1 MAEQTEVS
9 QITQKLGKVDLT
21 GNSQLFI
28 GNLKPGTTQ
37 QDVYNFFSSQGLSV
51 IFANVN
57 ISSKDVSNVFGNIK
71 FGTEIDAK
79 KAFDTLNGAELKGQ
93 KINLSWWNPGN
104 SQNQKEEANVYV
116 KDLDQSITQQE
127 LIEKFNEFGEI
138 LSVKL
143 ETFPDGTSKCF
154 GYVQYRTSEEAK
166 NAIENMDQTE
176 WKGKTITVCIFKR
189 KENRE
194 EKKVAKNNL
203 YVRNFP
209 KEFTEEDLTKLFS
222 EHGEITSIAIKPYQD
237 RKQAFICFST
247 GEQAQAA
254 LSALHG
260 KQLDGCDEPLYVNEF
275 MSKSERVEMNKKV
288 YKKIK
293 EQQLYKSLS
302 QNLCVYGIPTDKTEK
317 DIKEEFERFGPVTSI
332 KMQMGKSPEDPSK
345 QVFLGGA
352 FVFFENPDHAK
363 DAVYRGNI
371 EQMFGTNITVDYYKP
386 KEVSEKEKKEQ
397 VGVHMRKMLHSFMM
411 TAMSQA
417 RGGFGGRGGRS
428 YRGGRGPS
436 NRGSY
441 SGYSAHNP
449 GYKAHSGYP
458 SAPPTQSVGGYNP
471 AAYPNPPLPGS
482 GMPGANVPPVLPT
495 TTTPPIATAT
505 GSIGGVLP
513 GNPPVASQPPIATV
527 PSGTIV
533 SEADMADMNE
543 EEKKQ
548 YIGEK
553 IYPIIES
560 LYSEEA
566 PRITGMII
574 DMDQDELLPSLKSR
588 TELEKLAKQ
597 GYDLLQE
604 SPAE

>member
-1 MAEQTEVS
+1 
-9 QITQKLGKVDLT
+9 
-21 GNSQLFI
+21 
-28 GNLKPGTTQ
+28 
-37 QDVYNFFSSQGLSV
+37 
-51 IFANVN
+51 
-57 ISSKDVSNVFGNIK
+57 
-71 FGTEIDAK
+71 
-79 KAFDTLNGAELKGQ
+79 
-93 KINLSWWNPGN
+93 
-104 SQNQKEEANVYV
+104 
-116 KDLDQSITQQE
+116 
-127 LIEKFNEFGEI
+127 
-138 LSVKL
+138 
-143 ETFPDGTSKCF
+143 
-154 GYVQYRTSEEAK
+154 
-166 NAIENMDQTE
+166 MDQID

-209 KEFTEEDLTKLFS
+209 KDYTEEDLTKLFS

-293 EQQLYKSLS
+293 EQHLYKSLS

-332 KMQMGKSPEDPSK
+332 KMQMGKSPEDPTK
-345 QVFLGGA
+345 QIFLGGA

-386 KEVSEKEKKEQ
+386 KEVSEKEKKEE
-397 VGVHMRKMLHSFMM
+397 VGVQMRKMIHTFMM
-411 TAMSQA
+411 SAMSQA
-417 RGGFGGRGGRS
+417 RGGYGGRGRS

-505 GSIGGVLP
+505 GSIGGMLP
-513 GNPPVASQPPIATV
+513 SNPPVASQPPIATQPPTDSKSASLINPPMAGQPPIATT
-527 PSGTIV
+527 PSAPIV
-533 SEADMADMNE
+533 SEADMAGMDE
-543 EEKKQ
+543 EERKQ
-548 YIGEK
+548 FIGEK
-553 IYPIIES
+553 IYPIIDS

-574 DMDQDELLPSLKSR
+574 DMDPVELLPSLKSR
-588 TELEKLAKQ
+588 NELEKLAKQ